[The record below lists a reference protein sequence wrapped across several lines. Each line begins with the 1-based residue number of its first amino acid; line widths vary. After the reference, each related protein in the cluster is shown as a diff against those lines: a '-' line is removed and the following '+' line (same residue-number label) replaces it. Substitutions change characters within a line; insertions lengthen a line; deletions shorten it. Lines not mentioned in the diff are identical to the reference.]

1 MVRSNENEVDFGLWK
16 GIPASALMLPL
27 DVHTGDVARAY
38 GLLSRKQNDWKAV
51 EEITAV
57 LREFDP
63 SDPIKFDFALF
74 GIGVFEGKNEI
85 G

>member
-1 MVRSNENEVDFGLWK
+1 MKLILAYGKTFRPQLLCFR
-16 GIPASALMLPL
+16 L

-38 GLLSRKQNDWKAV
+38 SLLNRKQNDWKAV

-63 SDPIKFDFALF
+63 LRPLLKYDFALF
-74 GIGVFEGKNEI
+74 GIGVFEK
-85 G
+85 